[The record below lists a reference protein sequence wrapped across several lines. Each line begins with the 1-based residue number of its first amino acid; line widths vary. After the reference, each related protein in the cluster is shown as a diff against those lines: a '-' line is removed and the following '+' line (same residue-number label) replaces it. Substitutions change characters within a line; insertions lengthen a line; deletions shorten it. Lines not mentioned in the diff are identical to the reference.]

1 MRVEISK
8 TDVAVLPSH
17 HLVQR
22 RKLVFSL
29 CPLIGFSLSLPGS
42 PPCFSFFLDALP
54 CPQHPHTQT
63 VVSSKLKKREDP
75 SLLIRARERS
85 FCKDICINYHINFLS
100 QGKLSKPKR
109 LPAGKHLQDPAVG
122 WGFRVSEV
130 AMAVLERS
138 LLMAS
143 AQVFSLI
150 GC

>member
-17 HLVQR
+17 HPVQR

-29 CPLIGFSLSLPGS
+29 CPLIDLSLPLPRS
-42 PPCFSFFLDALP
+42 PCFSFFLDALP
-54 CPQHPHTQT
+54 CPQHTPPTQT

-109 LPAGKHLQDPAVG
+109 RPAGKHLQDPAVG